1 MRNDLLKEAIERLAD
16 TKQEIIDKID
26 SYEAEIRRYKES
38 NKELEDNF
46 TIEVNNEKTEKWTK
60 SLQAGKKV
68 KETLEGLKEVFSRQ
82 REIVKTIL
90 EYNTNFGN
98 LDQFFDL
105 VLLIDGLD
113 TQFLYETCCDTS
125 KVTKIVFPYKAS
137 DITRFNEKRI
147 SVLMKVDLML
157 QEKAIYGHSISN
169 KQSLAL
175 EVKGMLNS
183 LKFIDFYDTFIKYF
197 NSNLKEVDKIA
208 KDNGK
213 KLQEVRENEIAKR
226 KEEINNNIREINRK
240 IDECKKSLVSIGEIY
255 TLYDEYKKT
264 ESQDTLIEITTKL
277 ADLVVISQRESKMIT
292 HDEKEKATK
301 KVETVAPVKV
311 EVDHKPLQIKQV
323 IDPGFFPEEE
333 SDYFTWDTTEKIICF
348 LGPDDDTIIDDINN
362 EFDKSARPIVSAKL
376 VDLFEQLR
384 NQNENKK
391 EQGGNPHQGTTRK
404 VLALLGNPF
413 HFNYRRYGTGRDP
426 YRIHAIERHSDLLK
440 DLHFGKGNIIFF
452 GSAGLNVEENK
463 ADSYNRLGRRAIKE
477 LTVPITLRTNFD
489 YIEHITR
496 DYIPLELLSDSDKE
510 KYSLGRFDQKMKG
523 GKSKTIESKY
533 IHYKALDQKTM
544 TNVHNWL
551 FDYFVKQTSMMVD
564 IYKVN
569 KELKGNTIG

>member
-60 SLQAGKKV
+60 SLQAGKEV

-137 DITRFNEKRI
+137 DITKFNEKRI

-183 LKFIDFYDTFIKYF
+183 LKFIDFYDTFIEYF

-226 KEEINNNIREINRK
+226 KEEINNNIREMNVRN
-240 IDECKKSLVSIGEIY
+240 L
-255 TLYDEYKKT
+255 L
-264 ESQDTLIEITTKL
+264 
-277 ADLVVISQRESKMIT
+277 
-292 HDEKEKATK
+292 
-301 KVETVAPVKV
+301 
-311 EVDHKPLQIKQV
+311 
-323 IDPGFFPEEE
+323 
-333 SDYFTWDTTEKIICF
+333 F
-348 LGPDDDTIIDDINN
+348 L
-362 EFDKSARPIVSAKL
+362 L
-376 VDLFEQLR
+376 
-384 NQNENKK
+384 
-391 EQGGNPHQGTTRK
+391 
-404 VLALLGNPF
+404 
-413 HFNYRRYGTGRDP
+413 
-426 YRIHAIERHSDLLK
+426 
-440 DLHFGKGNIIFF
+440 
-452 GSAGLNVEENK
+452 
-463 ADSYNRLGRRAIKE
+463 
-477 LTVPITLRTNFD
+477 
-489 YIEHITR
+489 
-496 DYIPLELLSDSDKE
+496 E
-510 KYSLGRFDQKMKG
+510 KYILYMMSIKKLSHK
-523 GKSKTIESKY
+523 
-533 IHYKALDQKTM
+533 IH
-544 TNVHNWL
+544 
-551 FDYFVKQTSMMVD
+551 
-564 IYKVN
+564 
-569 KELKGNTIG
+569 